1 MKLRSIALAGV
12 ALAALTAPA
21 AASDYMGWYLGA
33 GIGYGYPDTVHI
45 STALGNAGRT
55 HIAYDP
61 DALGVVSFGYK
72 WDGNIRTELELGYK
86 GHSTDPDFLREYGAN
101 LGGGV
106 MIKSAL
112 FNVNYDIPLWHG
124 FSWTIGAG
132 IGGGGMV
139 QDTKI
144 GAVKLIHGQQVGFM
158 WQGMSGISVALSPAV
173 DFYADWRY
181 RDSEIDSDFH
191 SDIPGLGPIHVNK
204 LIENDALIGIRWY
217 LEPPAPPPPPPPP
230 PSAPAASSAAASA
243 GCEDLH
249 RLLRLR

>member
-12 ALAALTAPA
+12 ALAALTVPA

-33 GIGYGYPDTVHI
+33 GIGYGYPEIVHI
-45 STALGNAGRT
+45 DTALGSAGRT

-72 WDGNIRTELELGYK
+72 WDANIRTELELGYK
-86 GHSTDPDFLREYGAN
+86 GHSTDPDFLREFGAN

-106 MIKSAL
+106 TIKSVL

-124 FSWTIGAG
+124 LSWTIGAG
-132 IGGGGMV
+132 IGGGGML

-144 GAVKLIHGQQVGFM
+144 GSVKLIHGRHVGHLRPALELRRLLRRL
-158 WQGMSGISVALSPAV
+158 ALSRLRDRLRLQFGHPRPRPDPHQQADRERRADRRALVPGAAGPA
-173 DFYADWRY
+173 AAA
-181 RDSEIDSDFH
+181 S
-191 SDIPGLGPIHVNK
+191 
-204 LIENDALIGIRWY
+204 
-217 LEPPAPPPPPPPP
+217 PAAAPAAAAS
-230 PSAPAASSAAASA
+230 SAPAASD
-243 GCEDLH
+243 GQDVH